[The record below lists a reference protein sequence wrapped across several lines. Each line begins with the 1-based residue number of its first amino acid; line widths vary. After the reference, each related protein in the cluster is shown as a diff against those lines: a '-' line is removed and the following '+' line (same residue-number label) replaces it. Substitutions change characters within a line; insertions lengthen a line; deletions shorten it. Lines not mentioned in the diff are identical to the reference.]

1 MAGGVL
7 AILGLVFGVLLA
19 FAGGEALTRGV
30 RRAFAG
36 AAGMAALGAVICSAL
51 PEYAFAMRASSIGLS
66 GAAVGAVAGSLT
78 ANAFVAAVI
87 AAANTGERPKGTGA
101 FGLIAAVAAV
111 VLIGVAFDGSIGRV
125 EGGIMLVAA
134 LVAAWQASRLQSGE
148 AAEPPAASR
157 PAVALGWFAFGAL
170 LLAGG
175 AWLALTQ
182 VQRLSVGLPAR
193 DLVIGLAALGLGA
206 ALPEIV
212 AAVSAVR
219 RKEGPQAL
227 LNVLVGVSLV
237 LFGALGA
244 AALVHP
250 IAVAESFLR
259 APLVA
264 VAVSAVLL
272 LVLALRAKPLP
283 RAAPAVGMVM
293 YLAFLVAF
301 LKVGG

>member
-19 FAGGEALTRGV
+19 FAGGEALTRGT
-30 RRAFAG
+30 RRLFAG

-87 AAANTGERPKGTGA
+87 AASNTSERPKGTGA

-125 EGGIMLVAA
+125 EGGIMLAAA
-134 LVAAWQASRLQSGE
+134 LVAAWQASRLEAGE
-148 AAEPPAASR
+148 AQVEGASR
-157 PAVALGWFAFGAL
+157 PAAAVGWFAFGVVL
-170 LLAGG
+170 LLGG
-175 AWLALTQ
+175 TWLAMEQ
-182 VQRLSVGLPAR
+182 VKALSVGLPDR
-193 DLVIGLAALGLGA
+193 DLIIGLAALGLGA

-272 LVLALRAKPLP
+272 LVLALRSKPLP